1 MQLRTKAVLA
11 AGMLAI
17 TSAAGYGVGIAQA
30 DQPHMQSA
38 LAELQSARGE
48 LIVAEANKG
57 GHRVNALNLVNQA
70 ISEVK
75 AGIEYA
81 E

>member
-11 AGMLAI
+11 AGMLVL

-57 GHRVNALNLVNQA
+57 GHRVNAINLVNQA
-70 ISEVK
+70 IAEVK

>member
-48 LIVAEANKG
+48 LIVAVPDKG

-70 ISEVK
+70 IGEVK
-75 AGIEYA
+75 AGIAYA
-81 E
+81 D

>member
-1 MQLRTKAVLA
+1 MQTRTKAVMA
-11 AGMLAI
+11 AGILAL
-17 TSAAGYGVGIAQA
+17 TLAAGYGVGVAEGS
-30 DQPHMQSA
+30 QPHMQSA
-38 LAELQSARGE
+38 LASLQSAKAE
-48 LIVAEANKG
+48 LLVAEANKG

-70 ISEVK
+70 IGEVK